1 VLASF
6 FLKKETVQKLK
17 VSFDVVF
24 TLHIPWLA
32 LQMVKI
38 AAPLPQI
45 LQTREERHATADRI
59 SG

>member
-1 VLASF
+1 MLASF

-45 LQTREERHATADRI
+45 LQTREERRATTEQI

>member
-1 VLASF
+1 MLASF

-45 LQTREERHATADRI
+45 LQTREERRATTEQI
-59 SG
+59 NG